1 MERESPVSAEIS
13 ARTSF
18 SRGKFCQEG
27 EMDNILLLMLLLVAL
42 MAFVIF
48 MGSFFTVNTAERG
61 VVERFNKFSRIAG
74 PGLSLKIPFVETV
87 SKVDMRVQELPFKIE
102 TKTKDNVFVVIP
114 VSVQYQVLADKVS
127 DAYYKLTDPQKQIE
141 SYVYNVILGHV
152 PKLAL
157 DEAYLEKDQI
167 AKAVKDELDA
177 TMENFGFAIVRAL
190 VTDIVPDAR
199 VKTAMNE
206 INAAR
211 REQEAAL
218 AKGEA
223 DKTIAVKKAEAEAES
238 KRLQGEG
245 IAAQRKAIIAGLKE
259 SVEDFQK
266 VVEGATAK
274 DVMTLVLLTQYLD
287 TLKEI
292 GASANTNTL
301 MLSHSPSTM
310 QNLREQITEAI
321 SVGDIINANVGKKP
335 T

>member
-1 MERESPVSAEIS
+1 V
-13 ARTSF
+13 
-18 SRGKFCQEG
+18 
-27 EMDNILLLMLLLVAL
+27 DNPASIVLLMVVIVI
-42 MAFVIF
+42 AFVVLGALL
-48 MGSFFTVNTAERG
+48 GSFFTINTAERG

-74 PGLSLKIPFVETV
+74 PGLSLKLPFAETV
-87 SKVDMRVQELPFKIE
+87 HRVDMRVQELPFKIE

-266 VVEGATAK
+266 VVEGTTAR

-301 MLSHSPSTM
+301 MLSHAPGEM
-310 QNLREQITEAI
+310 KNLRDQISQAI
-321 SVGDIINANVGKKP
+321 AVGDLIGDNIGKKA
-335 T
+335 

>member
-1 MERESPVSAEIS
+1 
-13 ARTSF
+13 
-18 SRGKFCQEG
+18 
-27 EMDNILLLMLLLVAL
+27 MDNPAAVMI
-42 MAFVIF
+42 FVIVAF
-48 MGSFFTVNTAERG
+48 FIIVVLGALLGSFFTINTAERG

-74 PGLSLKIPFVETV
+74 PGLSLKVPFAETV
-87 SKVDMRVQELPFKIE
+87 HRVDMRVQELPFKIE

-114 VSVQYQVLADKVS
+114 VSVQYQVLADKVA

-266 VVEGATAK
+266 VVEGTTAR

-292 GASANTNTL
+292 GASSNTNTL
-301 MLSHSPSTM
+301 MLSHAPGEM
-310 QNLREQITEAI
+310 RNLREQISQAI
-321 SVGDIINANVGKKP
+321 AVGDLLGDNVGKKA
-335 T
+335 

>member
-1 MERESPVSAEIS
+1 MESI
-13 ARTSF
+13 TSF
-18 SRGKFCQEG
+18 LIVG
-27 EMDNILLLMLLLVAL
+27 V
-42 MAFVIF
+42 VIF
-48 MGSFFTVNTAERG
+48 AALIALGALLGSFFTVNTAERG
-61 VVERFNKFSRIAG
+61 VVERFNKFSRVAG
-74 PGLSLKIPFVETV
+74 PGLSLKVPFVESV
-87 SKVDMRVQELPFKIE
+87 HKVDMRVQELPFKIE

-292 GASANTNTL
+292 GASSNTNTL
-301 MLSHSPSTM
+301 MLSHSPNAI
-310 QNLREQITEAI
+310 QNLRDQISEAI
-321 SVGDIINANVGKKP
+321 AVGDLVGESVGKKQV
-335 T
+335 

>member
-1 MERESPVSAEIS
+1 MDSM
-13 ARTSF
+13 SF
-18 SRGKFCQEG
+18 LYVVGG
-27 EMDNILLLMLLLVAL
+27 VILFAFLAGLL
-42 MAFVIF
+42 
-48 MGSFFTVNTAERG
+48 GSFFTVNTAERG
-61 VVERFNKFSRIAG
+61 VVERFNKFSRVAG
-74 PGLSLKIPFVETV
+74 PGLSLKIPFAESVHR
-87 SKVDMRVQELPFKIE
+87 VDMRVQELPFKIE

-177 TMENFGFAIVRAL
+177 TMENFGFSIVRAL

-218 AKGEA
+218 A
-223 DKTIAVKKAEAEAES
+223 
-238 KRLQGEG
+238 EG

-266 VVEGATAK
+266 VVEGATAR

-292 GASANTNTL
+292 GASANTNTI
-301 MLSHSPSTM
+301 MLSHAPNEI
-310 QNLREQITEAI
+310 QNLREQISQAVT
-321 SVGDIINANVGKKP
+321 VGELAGSSVGKKNG
-335 T
+335 

>member
-1 MERESPVSAEIS
+1 
-13 ARTSF
+13 
-18 SRGKFCQEG
+18 
-27 EMDNILLLMLLLVAL
+27 MDNPAAMLFLILALVV
-42 MAFVIF
+42 AFVVLGALL
-48 MGSFFTVNTAERG
+48 GSFFTINTAERG

-74 PGLSLKIPFVETV
+74 PGLSLKVPFIESVHR
-87 SKVDMRVQELPFKIE
+87 VDMRVQELPFKIE

-114 VSVQYQVLADKVS
+114 VSVQYQVLAEKVS

-152 PKLAL
+152 PSLAL

-266 VVEGATAK
+266 VVEGATAR

-292 GASANTNTL
+292 GASANSNTI
-301 MLSHSPSTM
+301 MLSHSPNEI
-310 QNLREQITEAI
+310 QNLRDQISQAVM
-321 SVGDIINANVGKKP
+321 VGELAGNNGGKK
-335 T
+335 

>member
-1 MERESPVSAEIS
+1 MDSPF
-13 ARTSF
+13 SF
-18 SRGKFCQEG
+18 VFL
-27 EMDNILLLMLLLVAL
+27 ILLFIAVLIGLGTLL
-42 MAFVIF
+42 
-48 MGSFFTVNTAERG
+48 GSFFTINTAERG
-61 VVERFNKFSRIAG
+61 IVERFNKFCRVAG
-74 PGLSLKIPFVETV
+74 PGLSLKIPFIEAVH
-87 SKVDMRVQELPFKIE
+87 KVDMRVQELPFKIE

-127 DAYYKLTDPQKQIE
+127 DAYYKLTDPQRQIE

-177 TMENFGFAIVRAL
+177 TMENFGFTIVRAL

-266 VVEGATAK
+266 VVEGATAR

-292 GASANTNTL
+292 GAASNTNTL
-301 MLSHSPSTM
+301 MLSHAPASI
-310 QNLREQITEAI
+310 QNLREQISEAI
-321 SVGDIINANVGKKP
+321 SVGDLVGSTVGKKQG
-335 T
+335 

>member
-1 MERESPVSAEIS
+1 MLSPTAMI
-13 ARTSF
+13 
-18 SRGKFCQEG
+18 
-27 EMDNILLLMLLLVAL
+27 ILVVV
-42 MAFVIF
+42 FVVLFICLRILF
-48 MGSFFTVNTAERG
+48 DSFFTINTAERG

-74 PGLSLKIPFVETV
+74 PGLSLKVPFIENVQR
-87 SKVDMRVQELPFKIE
+87 VDMRVQELPFKIE

-266 VVEGATAK
+266 VVEGTTAR

-301 MLSHSPSTM
+301 MLSHAPGEM
-310 QNLREQITEAI
+310 RNLREQISQAI
-321 SVGDIINANVGKKP
+321 AVGDLVSDNVGKKA
-335 T
+335 

>member
-1 MERESPVSAEIS
+1 V
-13 ARTSF
+13 
-18 SRGKFCQEG
+18 
-27 EMDNILLLMLLLVAL
+27 DNPASVVLLMVVIVVAL
-42 MAFVIF
+42 TVLGALL
-48 MGSFFTVNTAERG
+48 GSFFTINTAERG

-74 PGLSLKIPFVETV
+74 PGLSLKLPFAETV
-87 SKVDMRVQELPFKIE
+87 HRVDMRVQELPFKIE

-141 SYVYNVILGHV
+141 SYVYNLILGHV

-266 VVEGATAK
+266 VVEGTTAR

-301 MLSHSPSTM
+301 MLSHAPGEM
-310 QNLREQITEAI
+310 KNLRDQISQAI
-321 SVGDIINANVGKKP
+321 AVGDLIGDNVGKKS
-335 T
+335 

>member
-1 MERESPVSAEIS
+1 
-13 ARTSF
+13 
-18 SRGKFCQEG
+18 
-27 EMDNILLLMLLLVAL
+27 MDNATSYVVLGVVLFVVLIGLGALL
-42 MAFVIF
+42 
-48 MGSFFTVNTAERG
+48 GSFFTVNTAERG
-61 VVERFNKFSRIAG
+61 VVERFNKFSRVAG
-74 PGLSLKIPFVETV
+74 PGLSLKVPYIESVH
-87 SKVDMRVQELPFKIE
+87 KVDMRVQELPFKIE

-114 VSVQYQVLADKVS
+114 VSVQYQVLADKVN

-177 TMENFGFAIVRAL
+177 TMENFGFSIVRAL

-266 VVEGATAK
+266 VVEGATAR

-292 GASANTNTL
+292 GASSNTNTL
-301 MLSHSPSTM
+301 MLSHSPSAIR
-310 QNLREQITEAI
+310 NLREQISEAI
-321 SVGDIINANVGKKP
+321 AVGDLVGEAVGKKP
-335 T
+335 A

>member
-1 MERESPVSAEIS
+1 MENPAAMLVL
-13 ARTSF
+13 
-18 SRGKFCQEG
+18 
-27 EMDNILLLMLLLVAL
+27 ILAIIV
-42 MAFVIF
+42 AFVVLGALL
-48 MGSFFTVNTAERG
+48 GSFFTINTAERG

-74 PGLSLKIPFVETV
+74 PGLSLKVPFAESVHR
-87 SKVDMRVQELPFKIE
+87 VDMRVQELPFKIE

-266 VVEGATAK
+266 VVEGASAR

-292 GASANTNTL
+292 GASSYTNTI
-301 MLSHSPSTM
+301 MLSHSPGEI
-310 QNLREQITEAI
+310 QNLREQITNAI
-321 SVGDIINANVGKKP
+321 SVGELVSDNVGKKS
-335 T
+335 

>member
-1 MERESPVSAEIS
+1 MDSPF
-13 ARTSF
+13 SF
-18 SRGKFCQEG
+18 VFL
-27 EMDNILLLMLLLVAL
+27 ILLFIAVLIGLGTLL
-42 MAFVIF
+42 
-48 MGSFFTVNTAERG
+48 GSFFTINTAERG
-61 VVERFNKFSRIAG
+61 IVERFNKFSRVAG
-74 PGLSLKIPFVETV
+74 PGLSLKIPFIEAVH
-87 SKVDMRVQELPFKIE
+87 KVDMRVQELPFKIE

-127 DAYYKLTDPQKQIE
+127 DAYYKLTDPQRQIE

-177 TMENFGFAIVRAL
+177 TMENFGFTIVRAL

-238 KRLQGEG
+238 KRLQGQG

-266 VVEGATAK
+266 VVEGATAR

-292 GASANTNTL
+292 GAASNTNTL
-301 MLSHSPSTM
+301 MLSHAPASI
-310 QNLREQITEAI
+310 QNLREQISEAI
-321 SVGDIINANVGKKP
+321 SVGDLVGSAVGKKQG
-335 T
+335 

>member
-1 MERESPVSAEIS
+1 MNSPF
-13 ARTSF
+13 SF
-18 SRGKFCQEG
+18 VFL
-27 EMDNILLLMLLLVAL
+27 ILLFIAVLIGLGTLL
-42 MAFVIF
+42 
-48 MGSFFTVNTAERG
+48 GSFFTINTAERG
-61 VVERFNKFSRIAG
+61 IVERFNKFSRVAG
-74 PGLSLKIPFVETV
+74 PGLSLKIPFIEAVH
-87 SKVDMRVQELPFKIE
+87 KVDMRVQELPFKIE

-127 DAYYKLTDPQKQIE
+127 DAYYKLTDPQRQIE

-177 TMENFGFAIVRAL
+177 TMENFGFTIVRAL

-266 VVEGATAK
+266 VVEGATAR

-292 GASANTNTL
+292 GAASNTNTL
-301 MLSHSPSTM
+301 MLSHAPGSIQS
-310 QNLREQITEAI
+310 LREQISEAI
-321 SVGDIINANVGKKP
+321 SVGDLVGSAVGKKQG
-335 T
+335 

>member
-1 MERESPVSAEIS
+1 MDN
-13 ARTSF
+13 SF
-18 SRGKFCQEG
+18 SILFL
-27 EMDNILLLMLLLVAL
+27 ILLLLAVLIGLGTLL
-42 MAFVIF
+42 
-48 MGSFFTVNTAERG
+48 GSFFTINTAERG
-61 VVERFNKFSRIAG
+61 IVERFNKFSRVAG
-74 PGLSLKIPFVETV
+74 PGLSLKIPFIEAVH
-87 SKVDMRVQELPFKIE
+87 KVDMRVQELPFKIE

-114 VSVQYQVLADKVS
+114 VSVQYQVLTDKVS
-127 DAYYKLTDPQKQIE
+127 DAYYKLTDPQRQIE

-177 TMENFGFAIVRAL
+177 TMENFGFTIVRAL

-266 VVEGATAK
+266 VIEGATAQ

-292 GASANTNTL
+292 GAAANTNTL
-301 MLSHSPSTM
+301 MLSHAPGVI
-310 QNLREQITEAI
+310 QNLREQISEAI
-321 SVGDIINANVGKKP
+321 SVGDLVGSAVGKKQG
-335 T
+335 

>member
-1 MERESPVSAEIS
+1 
-13 ARTSF
+13 
-18 SRGKFCQEG
+18 
-27 EMDNILLLMLLLVAL
+27 MDNPASIVLLMVVIVIAFIVLGALL
-42 MAFVIF
+42 
-48 MGSFFTVNTAERG
+48 GSFFTINTAERG

-74 PGLSLKIPFVETV
+74 PGLSLKLPFAETV
-87 SKVDMRVQELPFKIE
+87 HRVDMRVQELPFKIE

-177 TMENFGFAIVRAL
+177 TMENFGFSIVRAL

-266 VVEGATAK
+266 VVEGTTAR

-301 MLSHSPSTM
+301 MLSHAPSEIR
-310 QNLREQITEAI
+310 NLRDQISQAI
-321 SVGDIINANVGKKP
+321 AVGDLIGENVGKKP
-335 T
+335 GPA

>member
-1 MERESPVSAEIS
+1 
-13 ARTSF
+13 
-18 SRGKFCQEG
+18 
-27 EMDNILLLMLLLVAL
+27 
-42 MAFVIF
+42 
-48 MGSFFTVNTAERG
+48 
-61 VVERFNKFSRIAG
+61 
-74 PGLSLKIPFVETV
+74 
-87 SKVDMRVQELPFKIE
+87 
-102 TKTKDNVFVVIP
+102 
-114 VSVQYQVLADKVS
+114 
-127 DAYYKLTDPQKQIE
+127 
-141 SYVYNVILGHV
+141 
-152 PKLAL
+152 
-157 DEAYLEKDQI
+157 
-167 AKAVKDELDA
+167 
-177 TMENFGFAIVRAL
+177 MENFGFAIVRAL

-266 VVEGATAK
+266 VVEGATAR

-292 GASANTNTL
+292 GASANTNTV
-301 MLSHSPSTM
+301 MLSHSPGRNPKSARPD
-310 QNLREQITEAI
+310 LPRP
-321 SVGDIINANVGKKP
+321 SPLGKSSAP
-335 T
+335 TSAKNSGALESIPQVS

>member
-1 MERESPVSAEIS
+1 
-13 ARTSF
+13 
-18 SRGKFCQEG
+18 
-27 EMDNILLLMLLLVAL
+27 MDNPAAMMIRVR
-42 MAFVIF
+42 VIF
-48 MGSFFTVNTAERG
+48 FVFIVLAALLGSFFTINTAERG

-74 PGLSLKIPFVETV
+74 PGLSLKVPFAEVV
-87 SKVDMRVQELPFKIE
+87 HRVDMRVQELPFKIE
-102 TKTKDNVFVVIP
+102 TKTRDNVFVVIP
-114 VSVQYQVLADKVS
+114 VSVQYQVLADKVA

-266 VVEGATAK
+266 VVEGTTAR

-301 MLSHSPSTM
+301 MLSHAPGEM
-310 QNLREQITEAI
+310 RNLRDQISEAI
-321 SVGDIINANVGKKP
+321 AVGDMLGENVGKK
-335 T
+335 

>member
-1 MERESPVSAEIS
+1 MDN
-13 ARTSF
+13 SF
-18 SRGKFCQEG
+18 SIVFL
-27 EMDNILLLMLLLVAL
+27 ILLFIVVLIGLGTLL
-42 MAFVIF
+42 
-48 MGSFFTVNTAERG
+48 GSFFTINTAERG
-61 VVERFNKFSRIAG
+61 IVERFNKFSRVAG
-74 PGLSLKIPFVETV
+74 PGLSLKIPFIEAVH
-87 SKVDMRVQELPFKIE
+87 KVDMRVQELPFKIE

-114 VSVQYQVLADKVS
+114 VSVQYQVLAEKVS
-127 DAYYKLTDPQKQIE
+127 DAYYKLTDPQRQIE

-177 TMENFGFAIVRAL
+177 TMENFGFTIVRAL

-199 VKTAMNE
+199 VKAAMNE

-266 VVEGATAK
+266 VIEGATAQ

-292 GASANTNTL
+292 GAASNTNTL
-301 MLSHSPSTM
+301 MLSHAPGAI
-310 QNLREQITEAI
+310 QNLRDQISEAI
-321 SVGDIINANVGKKP
+321 SVGDLVGSAVGKKQG
-335 T
+335 

>member
-1 MERESPVSAEIS
+1 MDSPLTLVAIVLTVVFAFFCVS
-13 ARTSF
+13 
-18 SRGKFCQEG
+18 
-27 EMDNILLLMLLLVAL
+27 LML
-42 MAFVIF
+42 
-48 MGSFFTVNTAERG
+48 GSFFTINTAERG

-74 PGLSLKIPFVETV
+74 PGLSVKLPFVETV
-87 SKVDMRVQELPFKIE
+87 QKVDMRVQELPFKIE

-114 VSVQYQVLADKVS
+114 VSVQYQVLADKVA

-177 TMENFGFAIVRAL
+177 TMENFGFSIVRAL

-199 VKTAMNE
+199 VKSAMNE

-259 SVEDFQK
+259 SVEDFQR
-266 VVEGATAK
+266 VVEGTTAR

-301 MLSHSPSTM
+301 MLSHSPSEIH
-310 QNLREQITEAI
+310 NLRDQISQAI
-321 SVGDIINANVGKKP
+321 AVGDVISDNVGKKP
-335 T
+335 PVVQP

>member
-1 MERESPVSAEIS
+1 MNSPA
-13 ARTSF
+13 AMLF
-18 SRGKFCQEG
+18 L
-27 EMDNILLLMLLLVAL
+27 ILVVIIAFIVLGVLL
-42 MAFVIF
+42 
-48 MGSFFTVNTAERG
+48 GSFFTINTAERG

-74 PGLSLKIPFVETV
+74 PGLSLKLPFVETV
-87 SKVDMRVQELPFKIE
+87 HKVDMRVQELPFKIE
-102 TKTKDNVFVVIP
+102 TKTSDNVFVVIP

-127 DAYYKLTDPQKQIE
+127 DAYYKLTDPEKQIE

-167 AKAVKDELDA
+167 AKAVKDELDS

-266 VVEGATAK
+266 VVEGATAR

-292 GASANTNTL
+292 GAAANSNTV
-301 MLSHSPSTM
+301 MLSHAPGEI
-310 QNLREQITEAI
+310 QNLRDQITQAI
-321 SVGDIINANVGKKP
+321 AVGDVIGNNVGKK

>member
-1 MERESPVSAEIS
+1 
-13 ARTSF
+13 
-18 SRGKFCQEG
+18 
-27 EMDNILLLMLLLVAL
+27 MDNPAAILILILVIII
-42 MAFVIF
+42 AFVVLGA
-48 MGSFFTVNTAERG
+48 MLGSFFTINTAERG

-74 PGLSLKIPFVETV
+74 PGLSLKIPFAESVHR
-87 SKVDMRVQELPFKIE
+87 VDMRVQELPFKIE
-102 TKTKDNVFVVIP
+102 TKTKDNVFVIIP
-114 VSVQYQVLADKVS
+114 VSVQYQVLADKVN
-127 DAYYKLTDPQKQIE
+127 DAYYKLTNPEKQIE

-177 TMENFGFAIVRAL
+177 TMENFGFSIVRAL

-266 VVEGATAK
+266 VVEGATAR

-292 GASANTNTL
+292 GASANSNTV
-301 MLSHSPSTM
+301 MLSHAPGEI
-310 QNLREQITEAI
+310 QNLREQITQAI
-321 SVGDIINANVGKKP
+321 AVGDVVGGNVGKKS
-335 T
+335 

>member
-1 MERESPVSAEIS
+1 MDSPA
-13 ARTSF
+13 
-18 SRGKFCQEG
+18 
-27 EMDNILLLMLLLVAL
+27 AL
-42 MAFVIF
+42 MILVLVIVIAFIALGAVL
-48 MGSFFTVNTAERG
+48 GSFFTINTAERG

-74 PGLSLKIPFVETV
+74 PGLSLKVPFIDTV
-87 SKVDMRVQELPFKIE
+87 RRVDMRVQELPFKIE

-152 PKLAL
+152 PKLNL

-167 AKAVKDELDA
+167 AMAVKTELDA

-199 VKTAMNE
+199 VKAAMNE

-266 VVEGATAK
+266 VVEGTTAR

-301 MLSHSPSTM
+301 MLSHSPSEIH
-310 QNLREQITEAI
+310 NLRDQISQAI
-321 SVGDIINANVGKKP
+321 AVGDLVRDKVGKKS
-335 T
+335 

>member
-1 MERESPVSAEIS
+1 
-13 ARTSF
+13 
-18 SRGKFCQEG
+18 
-27 EMDNILLLMLLLVAL
+27 MDNPAAMMILVLVIVFVFIVLAALL
-42 MAFVIF
+42 
-48 MGSFFTVNTAERG
+48 GSFFTINTAERG

-74 PGLSLKIPFVETV
+74 PGLSLKVPFAEVV
-87 SKVDMRVQELPFKIE
+87 HRVDMRVQELPFKIE
-102 TKTKDNVFVVIP
+102 TKTRDNVFVVIP
-114 VSVQYQVLADKVS
+114 VSVQYQVLADKVA

-266 VVEGATAK
+266 VVEGTTAR

-301 MLSHSPSTM
+301 MLSHAPGEM
-310 QNLREQITEAI
+310 RNLRDQISEAI
-321 SVGDIINANVGKKP
+321 AMGDMLGENIGKK
-335 T
+335 

>member
-1 MERESPVSAEIS
+1 MTIVMLVVVFIVAFIVL
-13 ARTSF
+13 AT
-18 SRGKFCQEG
+18 
-27 EMDNILLLMLLLVAL
+27 LL
-42 MAFVIF
+42 
-48 MGSFFTVNTAERG
+48 GSFFTINTAERG

-74 PGLSLKIPFVETV
+74 PGLSMKVPFAETV
-87 SKVDMRVQELPFKIE
+87 QKVDMRVQELPFKIE

-114 VSVQYQVLADKVS
+114 VSVQYQVLADRVS
-127 DAYYKLTDPQKQIE
+127 DAYYKLTDPEKQIE

-266 VVEGATAK
+266 VVEGATAR

-292 GASANTNTL
+292 GASSNTNTL
-301 MLSHSPSTM
+301 MLSHAPAEIG
-310 QNLREQITEAI
+310 NLREQISQAI
-321 SVGDIINANVGKKP
+321 AVGDLVGAAVGKKS
-335 T
+335 

>member
-1 MERESPVSAEIS
+1 V
-13 ARTSF
+13 
-18 SRGKFCQEG
+18 
-27 EMDNILLLMLLLVAL
+27 DNPTGILVFAVVLFFVLIALGALL
-42 MAFVIF
+42 
-48 MGSFFTVNTAERG
+48 GSFFTINTAERG

-74 PGLSLKIPFVETV
+74 PGLSLKVPFAETV
-87 SKVDMRVQELPFKIE
+87 HRVDMRVQELPFKIE

-266 VVEGATAK
+266 VVEGTTAR

-301 MLSHSPSTM
+301 MLSHAPGEM
-310 QNLREQITEAI
+310 RNLREQISQAI
-321 SVGDIINANVGKKP
+321 AVGDLLGDNVGKKS
-335 T
+335 

>member
-1 MERESPVSAEIS
+1 
-13 ARTSF
+13 
-18 SRGKFCQEG
+18 
-27 EMDNILLLMLLLVAL
+27 MDNPLSLTIIVLTVAL
-42 MAFVIF
+42 VFVCLGALL
-48 MGSFFTVNTAERG
+48 GSFFTINTAERG

-74 PGLSLKIPFVETV
+74 PGLSMKLPFAETV
-87 SKVDMRVQELPFKIE
+87 QKVDMRVQELPFKIE

-114 VSVQYQVLADKVS
+114 VSVQYQVLADKVA

-245 IAAQRKAIIAGLKE
+245 IAAQRKAIINGLKE

-266 VVEGATAK
+266 VVEGTTAR

-292 GASANTNTL
+292 GAASNSNTI
-301 MLSHSPSTM
+301 MLSHSPSEIH
-310 QNLREQITEAI
+310 NLHEQISQAI
-321 SVGDIINANVGKKP
+321 AVGDVISQNVGKKQAEP
-335 T
+335 QA

>member
-1 MERESPVSAEIS
+1 MEKPA
-13 ARTSF
+13 ALL
-18 SRGKFCQEG
+18 
-27 EMDNILLLMLLLVAL
+27 ILIFAIVIAFIILGALL
-42 MAFVIF
+42 
-48 MGSFFTVNTAERG
+48 GSFFTINTAERG

-74 PGLSLKIPFVETV
+74 PGLSLKIPYIETV
-87 SKVDMRVQELPFKIE
+87 HRVDMRVQELPFKIE

-114 VSVQYQVLADKVS
+114 VSVQYQVLNEKVS

-177 TMENFGFAIVRAL
+177 TMENFGFSIVRAL

-266 VVEGATAK
+266 VVEGATAR

-292 GASANTNTL
+292 GASSNTNTI
-301 MLSHSPSTM
+301 MLSHAPGEI
-310 QNLREQITEAI
+310 QNLRDQISQAI
-321 SVGDIINANVGKKP
+321 TVGELAGNSVGKK
-335 T
+335 